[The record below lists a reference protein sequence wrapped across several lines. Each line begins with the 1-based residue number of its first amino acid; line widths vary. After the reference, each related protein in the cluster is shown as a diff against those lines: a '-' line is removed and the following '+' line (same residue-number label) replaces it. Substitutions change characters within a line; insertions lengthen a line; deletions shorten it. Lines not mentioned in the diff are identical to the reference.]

1 MRKFLQTFS
10 KIFLGIL
17 LCFPSYSRA
26 EVAKIYGNMIAS
38 DGWSGWDSYP
48 GIYSVSAEQPLEPIE
63 EYCSYNVQDAN
74 GGAFLAGGIY
84 YMLRYE
90 GIGDRMTA
98 SIDMFDVSSWDMT
111 GSYYCSTDLIAKD
124 ITYDQMNQ
132 IAFLA
137 CSQNGHSELKRWNLD
152 LSSDPEIVG
161 DLSTELLAVSCD
173 TKGNLYGIG
182 VDCVL
187 YSIDTQTASMTAIG
201 NTGVD
206 AAGLQSAT
214 FDPKTGILYW
224 AALHTDNSTALY
236 SVDIATGFAT
246 KIGDFPQNEQFVGLY
261 ILAPEADDNAPASL
275 SDFNVSFE
283 SPSTSGSVS
292 FRLPTLTFGG
302 NALSGDVEYILN
314 VDGQKYCSGKA
325 AAGSLVTEEVVVD
338 NGNHI
343 FMACAY
349 NEAGFGPSSKY
360 EMYIGCATPGAVE
373 NLEVTVQDAPNK
385 VKVSWEIPTYWEPYD
400 GFQDLDNLTYSV
412 VRKPDN
418 VTVADHI
425 SETCVNDMIDYS
437 GDLTPYYYEVTPH
450 VANLSGLTERS
461 QNVVVGYPIIPPFKT
476 EFSSKEIQLCTIIDA
491 NSDRTKWG
499 EDFFSSAACIGG
511 RWDGDCD
518 DWLIMPPVTL
528 KAGALYRVQMNVS
541 NGQYGASQW
550 SFNMG
555 ELPNVDSMTT
565 ELLQTSP
572 AYVSFD
578 KEVKVEKDGIYY
590 FGIHCTGG
598 AGSDMYAISFEI
610 SDEMVSECP
619 EAPEII
625 SVVGAEKGELS
636 AIMTVCAPEANLMGN
651 RLSEITALNIYHGQD
666 LVKTVTDIEPGEE
679 YTITGIPA
687 NQGWNDFAVSAV
699 NVDGEGRKAEIKDI
713 YVGIDWPSNITEI
726 NLSEDA
732 EGNPVISWP
741 RAEETGLMG
750 YYVNPDEVSYII
762 YRVVDGNYDV
772 VEDDFKGTEFID
784 SSIDNNMK
792 QCLLSYWVYPV
803 TIAGEGNGIA
813 TNQVAFG
820 KPYECP
826 WTETFYEGSSDCYPW
841 YFTTDNAEYT
851 GWSMIPHSMPEVAT
865 VPNFDGSEAFMAFIG
880 GEVKSESTLYSPLF
894 TVKNSK
900 NPILDLYYYN
910 VPGWND
916 LDVIVGGNKI
926 LTMSYD
932 PSYPIDWHRYKVSLS
947 DFKNL
952 DKIQLNIVGETD
964 GQDWTNA
971 FIDYIRI
978 REELAND
985 LNVFGLSV
993 PEKITLGE
1001 GYKVV
1006 AKVRN
1011 DGESTS
1017 NGGSFVLYRNGY
1029 EIFSQSL
1036 PNLRPAQTLE
1046 FSFDEIPS
1054 VVLGDKVEY
1063 YAEVKYD
1070 LDENDDNNVT
1080 PISYSSM
1087 AMPRYPVP
1095 VNLTAISENGMVHLE
1110 WDAPAETMMTPDPIL
1125 EDFESYETFGMS
1137 AGQWTMYDADK
1148 EVTNVIGDP
1157 ESWFDNLDYP
1167 NAEEPMAF
1175 QVMDFAE
1182 AGVDLDIYTWYA
1194 PHSGKQMLIS
1204 PSPAEFG
1211 VGGDDWLIS
1220 PLLYPGGQQVSAY
1233 LSTLISFSD
1242 VKYEIL
1248 YSSTDNSPESFI
1260 QLVAPTSAPM
1270 EWTKVEF
1277 ELPSDAK
1284 YFAIRSLS
1292 QYTTT
1297 GLMIDDISFAPATL
1311 SPISLEIVGYNVYRD
1326 QMCVNKELVN
1336 DTYFYD
1342 ADASNGN
1349 HDYNITCVYKV
1360 GESGPSE
1367 CASIFVESGVGFIS
1381 KNSSSVSASE
1391 SRIHVNGAEGLLI
1404 TVADTNGR
1412 VIYTGV
1418 PSDNV
1423 SISVTPGIYIVNI
1436 AGQVT
1441 KIFVK

>member
-1 MRKFLQTFS
+1 MRNFLQTFS
-10 KIFLGIL
+10 KIFLGVL
-17 LCFPSYSRA
+17 LCLPFYGRA
-26 EVAKIYGNMIAS
+26 EVSKIYGDMIAS

-48 GIYSVSAEQPLEPIE
+48 GIYSVSAQQPLKPVE
-63 EYCSYNVQDAN
+63 EYCSYNVPDAN
-74 GGAFLAGGIY
+74 GGAFLADNIY
-84 YMLRYE
+84 YMVSYY
-90 GIGDRMTA
+90 GSYDRVTA
-98 SIDMFDVSSWDMT
+98 SIDMFDISNWEMT
-111 GSYYCSTDLIAKD
+111 GSYYCSSDMVAND
-124 ITYDQMNQ
+124 ITYDAISQV
-132 IAFLA
+132 AFFA
-137 CSQNGHSELKRWNLD
+137 CSQNGHSVLRRWNLD
-152 LSSDPEIVG
+152 LSTDPEKVG
-161 DLSTELLAVSCD
+161 DLETELLTISCD
-173 TKGNLYGIG
+173 NKGNLYGIG
-182 VDCVL
+182 VDDVL
-187 YSIDTQTASMTAIG
+187 YSIDKQSASMTAIG
-201 NTGVD
+201 NTGIN
-206 AAGLQSAT
+206 AAGLQSST
-214 FDPKTGILYW
+214 FDLKTGVLYW

-236 SVDIATGFAT
+236 SVDTATGLAT
-246 KIGDFPQNEQFVGLY
+246 KIGDFPENEQFVGLY
-261 ILAPEADDNAPASL
+261 IPAPEADDNAPAAL
-275 SDFNVSFE
+275 SDFKVTFE
-283 SPSTSGSVS
+283 SASTAGNVS

-302 NALSGDVEYILN
+302 NALSGEIEYILN
-314 VDGQKYCSGKA
+314 VDGQKYCSGNA
-325 AAGSLVTEEVVVD
+325 AAGSLVSEDVVVD

-360 EMYIGCATPGAVE
+360 EVYVGCATPGAVE
-373 NLEVTVQDAPNK
+373 NLEVTVQDALNK
-385 VKVSWEIPTYWEPYD
+385 VKISWSLPTYWDPYD

-425 SETCVNDMIDYS
+425 SETYVDDMIDYS
-437 GDLTPYYYEVTPH
+437 GELTPFYYEVTPH
-450 VANLSGLTERS
+450 VANLSGMTERS
-461 QNVVVGYPIIPPFKT
+461 QNVVVGDPMTPPFKT

-491 NSDRTKWG
+491 NSDRSKWG
-499 EDFFSSAACIGG
+499 EDFFTNAACIGG
-511 RWDGDCD
+511 RWDGDSD
-518 DWLIMPPVTL
+518 DWLIMPPVAM

-541 NGQYGASQW
+541 SGQYGISEW

-565 ELLQTSP
+565 VLLPTSP

-598 AGSDMYAISFEI
+598 AGSDMYAMSFEI
-610 SDEMVSECP
+610 SGEMVSECP

-625 SVVGAEKGELS
+625 SVAGAEKGELS

-651 RLSEITALNIYHGQD
+651 RLSELTALNIYHGQD

-699 NVDGEGRKAEIKDI
+699 NSDGEGRKAEIQDI
-713 YVGIDWPSNITEI
+713 YVGIDRPANILEI
-726 NLSEDA
+726 NYSENT
-732 EGNPVISWP
+732 EGCPVISWP
-741 RAEETGLMG
+741 RAEETGSMG

-762 YRVVDGNYDV
+762 YRVIDGNYDV
-772 VEDDFKGTEFID
+772 IEDDFKGTEFTD
-784 SSIDNNMK
+784 SSIDKDMT

-803 TIAGEGNGIA
+803 TIAGEGDGIA

-841 YFTTDNAEYT
+841 YYRTDSPEYT
-851 GWSMIPHSMPEVAT
+851 GWMMVPHSMPEVAS
-865 VPNFDGSEAFMAFIG
+865 VPNFDGSEAFMAFVG
-880 GEVKSESTLYSPLF
+880 GEVKSSSTLYSPLF

-910 VPGWND
+910 APGWND
-916 LDVIVGGNKI
+916 IDVCVGGNKI

-932 PSYPIDWHRYKVSLS
+932 SSYPIDWHRYKVSLS

-952 DKIQLNIVGETD
+952 DKIQLNLVGETD

-971 FIDYIRI
+971 FIDYIRV
-978 REELAND
+978 REEFAND

-993 PEKITLGE
+993 PENITLGD

-1011 DGESTS
+1011 DGESNT
-1017 NGGSFVLYRNGY
+1017 NGGTFVLYRNGY
-1029 EIFSQSL
+1029 EIFTQSL
-1036 PNLRPAQTLE
+1036 PNLKPAQTLE

-1054 VVLGDKVEY
+1054 VAFGENVEY
-1063 YAEVKYD
+1063 YAEVRYD
-1070 LDENDDNNVT
+1070 LDENVENNVT
-1080 PISYSSM
+1080 QISYSAM

-1095 VNLTAISENGMVHLE
+1095 VNLTAISENGLIHLE
-1110 WDAPAETMMTPDPIL
+1110 WDAPTETEMTPDPIL
-1125 EDFESYETFGMS
+1125 EDFESYETFSMS
-1137 AGQWTMYDADK
+1137 AGQWTMYDADN
-1148 EVTNVIGDP
+1148 EATNAIGDP

-1167 NAEEPMAF
+1167 NAEQPMAF

-1211 VGGDDWLIS
+1211 VSGDDWLIS

-1233 LSTLISFSD
+1233 VSTLLSYSD

-1248 YSSTDNSPESFI
+1248 YSTTDNSPESFI
-1260 QLVAPTSAPM
+1260 RLVAPTSAPM

-1297 GLMIDDISFAPATL
+1297 GLMIDDISYAPATL

-1326 QMCVNKELVN
+1326 QMCVNKELVK
-1336 DTYFYD
+1336 DTDFYD
-1342 ADASNGN
+1342 MEASKGD
-1349 HDYNITCVYKV
+1349 HDYNVTCVYKA

-1367 CASIFVESGVGFIS
+1367 CASIFVESGVGFIG
-1381 KNSSSVSASE
+1381 KNNSSVSAGE
-1391 SRIHVNGAEGLLI
+1391 SRIHVNGAEGLLV
-1404 TVADTNGR
+1404 TVADTNGS

-1418 PSDNV
+1418 PSDNI

-1436 AGQVT
+1436 AGHST